1 MKVAV
6 IFGGTS
12 SEREVSVLSGLSAA
26 ESLGKKYMVKPI
38 HYNGNPGT
46 LLNDLYDIDI
56 VFNALHGGDGE
67 NGNIQSF
74 FEIHNISYVG
84 SNSEASKLA
93 MDKDIT
99 KSIAHANS
107 IPTPNWISIIADDYN
122 DKSNVLYKSD
132 EKLNF
137 PLVVKPANEGS
148 TVGISKISSEDQLD
162 WSIALAAK
170 YSKKILIEEYV
181 DGRELSVSILGNKAL
196 PIVEI
201 ITEGNFYDYDAKYN
215 SSSTKYITPASLDY
229 EVEKQISTDA
239 IKLYRLMGCENYARV
254 DYRLDAVCNHKLLE
268 INTLP
273 GLTPTSIFPKSASAA
288 GLEYD
293 ELLST
298 LIELGTYKYANNI

>member
-1 MKVAV
+1 M
-6 IFGGTS
+6 
-12 SEREVSVLSGLSAA
+12 
-26 ESLGKKYMVKPI
+26 
-38 HYNGNPGT
+38 
-46 LLNDLYDIDI
+46 
-56 VFNALHGGDGE
+56 
-67 NGNIQSF
+67 
-74 FEIHNISYVG
+74 
-84 SNSEASKLA
+84 
-93 MDKDIT
+93 
-99 KSIAHANS
+99 
-107 IPTPNWISIIADDYN
+107 
-122 DKSNVLYKSD
+122 
-132 EKLNF
+132 
-137 PLVVKPANEGS
+137 
-148 TVGISKISSEDQLD
+148 
-162 WSIALAAK
+162 K

-201 ITEGNFYDYDAKYN
+201 VTKHNFYDYDAKYN

-239 IKLYRLMGCENYARV
+239 VKLYRLMGCENYARV
-254 DYRLDAVCNHKLLE
+254 DYRLDTGCNHKLLE